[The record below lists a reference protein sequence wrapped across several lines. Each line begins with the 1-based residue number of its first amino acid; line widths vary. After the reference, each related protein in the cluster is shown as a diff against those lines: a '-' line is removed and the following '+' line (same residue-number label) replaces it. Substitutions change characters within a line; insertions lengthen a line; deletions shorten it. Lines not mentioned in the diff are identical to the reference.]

1 MIEIFRALINEEDGE
16 VGIEVNEDIIKAV
29 GLTIEEFSERW
40 NQENIIKGIA
50 DFGICLKES
59 IKK

>member
-1 MIEIFRALINEEDGE
+1 MIEIFRVLINEEDGE
-16 VGIEVNEDIIKAV
+16 VGIEVNEDIMETA

-50 DFGICLKES
+50 DFGRCLKES